1 MVASSSNGCHL
12 AFPGDVR
19 VAAMAAVPE
28 DDFEGMGGMGG
39 DDVASNCGQSDIVDD
54 VEPLAKRQKKEQAT
68 FPCKYHRKNCPLSLK
83 VPSYNVC
90 RSAKKAYDALKR
102 LSVKQNEQEWFR
114 ALCDD
119 PKKLTKSIVVYEK
132 SCPGDQ
138 GRGNPRSRTED
149 GAAYKVAELKEFI
162 EAESGVEFIG
172 LGVMMWKEQY
182 LIWAA
187 SVEAGYIPRG
197 EAEAIWDS
205 WCTPNSVLHSDEKG
219 PKQAP
224 HRVRVIIQD
233 QVNMKDAFK
242 ASRWE

>member
-1 MVASSSNGCHL
+1 MI
-12 AFPGDVR
+12 R
-19 VAAMAAVPE
+19 
-28 DDFEGMGGMGG
+28 
-39 DDVASNCGQSDIVDD
+39 
-54 VEPLAKRQKKEQAT
+54 
-68 FPCKYHRKNCPLSLK
+68 
-83 VPSYNVC
+83 
-90 RSAKKAYDALKR
+90 
-102 LSVKQNEQEWFR
+102 
-114 ALCDD
+114 
-119 PKKLTKSIVVYEK
+119 KKLTKSIVVYEK

-172 LGVMMWKEQY
+172 LGIMVWKEQY

-197 EAEAIWDS
+197 EAEAVWDS